1 MSRFFR
7 FLSRR
12 RTGRGIKKTDL
23 PVPKKKHAII
33 CTVMLLDGT
42 DYTTEIHVSMLDTY
56 EIACPLL
63 LSLDLFYK
71 YW

>member
-42 DYTTEIHVSMLDTY
+42 DYTTEIHVSM
-56 EIACPLL
+56 
-63 LSLDLFYK
+63 FV
-71 YW
+71 